1 LRKNSR
7 TGLATETGEGAGES
21 AEEEG
26 KKEGAGAPADKFSVV
41 GGRIG
46 GEGIGDSGKK
56 CAWNTVEEAPE
67 STGEKRRRKGGENG
81 DEESDGGVGEK

>member
-1 LRKNSR
+1 
-7 TGLATETGEGAGES
+7 
-21 AEEEG
+21 
-26 KKEGAGAPADKFSVV
+26 V

-56 CAWNTVEEAPE
+56 CAWNAVEEAPE
-67 STGEKRRRKGGENG
+67 STGEKLRRKGGENG